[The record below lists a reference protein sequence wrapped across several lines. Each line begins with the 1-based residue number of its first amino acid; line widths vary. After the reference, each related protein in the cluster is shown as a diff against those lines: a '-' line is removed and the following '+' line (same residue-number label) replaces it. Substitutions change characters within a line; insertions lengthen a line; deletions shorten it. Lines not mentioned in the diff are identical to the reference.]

1 MRIDAHQHFWRYRP
15 EAYAWIGEGM
25 EVLRGDFFPPE
36 LSRLL
41 KENGF
46 DGCVAVQSEQTEE
59 HSSFLLGLA
68 EKYDFIKGVVG
79 WVDLSS
85 DDIHEKATAFR
96 DSSKMK
102 GFRHILQDESRRDMM
117 LNPAFI
123 SGLRAIG
130 RLGFTYDV
138 LVHGDQLKFIE
149 ELLPQCPDQLFVLDH
164 LGKPPIKSGE
174 IEDWKKTMNELSRFE
189 NLHCKIS
196 GMVTEADWQEWQSA
210 DLVPYL
216 DCVVEA
222 FGVDRLM
229 FGSDWPVCLLAADYG
244 EVISIVENYFSS
256 FTETER
262 EKIFGENAIAFYKL

>member
-59 HSSFLLGLA
+59 HNSFLLGLA

-216 DCVVEA
+216 DCVV
-222 FGVDRLM
+222 D
-229 FGSDWPVCLLAADYG
+229 
-244 EVISIVENYFSS
+244 
-256 FTETER
+256 
-262 EKIFGENAIAFYKL
+262 